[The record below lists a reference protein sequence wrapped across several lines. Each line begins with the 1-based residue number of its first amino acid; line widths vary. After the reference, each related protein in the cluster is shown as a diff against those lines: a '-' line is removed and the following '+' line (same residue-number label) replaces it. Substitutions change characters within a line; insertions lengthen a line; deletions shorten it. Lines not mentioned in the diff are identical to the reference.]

1 MATNEQK
8 CGTHTMNQAALEIGF
23 KHSISSTT
31 SRFINMRQTLLPPL
45 KLYRNILR
53 AHRELPELQRALG
66 NEYVKNEFRL
76 HKDIENPLHII
87 GFLASWQD
95 YLSLI
100 NNGAWQ
106 AGSLSRETFEKMS
119 TDQVVQLY
127 ELMKESERIKN
138 GVVDGSETIKDTNT
152 KIETRTEREN

>member
-1 MATNEQK
+1 
-8 CGTHTMNQAALEIGF
+8 MNQAALEIGF
-23 KHSISSTT
+23 KHSISNTT
-31 SRFINMRQTLLPPL
+31 SRFTNMRQTLLPPL

-76 HKDIENPLHII
+76 HKDIENPLHIV

-106 AGSLSRETFEKMS
+106 TGSLSRETFEKMS

-138 GVVDGSETIKDTNT
+138 GIVGGSETTKDTNT
-152 KIETRTEREN
+152 KIETRTERKN